1 MVGYLRPMKT
11 AFLAVTFS
19 LAATPLLAGPVPFD
33 GAWKV
38 QRFSLFSGN
47 EYGFNGKQLTVGS
60 DGAVSITYRPLAT
73 ADWSATSARWG
84 WRVREGVPAT
94 DLAKKGGDDRNLSL
108 YFVYL
113 PQAEAERLKGA
124 GIAKLLRSDA
134 ARVLVYVWGGNAKRG
149 AVLASPYLGARG
161 KTLILRPSGTG
172 AYDESV
178 DLAGD
183 YARVFGG
190 APGALVGVAVS
201 ADSDD
206 TESRIDGDISALT
219 LN

>member
-1 MVGYLRPMKT
+1 MKP
-11 AFLAVTFS
+11 AS
-19 LAATPLLAGPVPFD
+19 LALILSLSASPLLAGPVPFD
-33 GAWKV
+33 DAWKV

-47 EYGFNGKQLTVGS
+47 DYGFDGTRLTVGS
-60 DGAVSITYRPLAT
+60 DGAVSITYRPLDMTDWMAT
-73 ADWSATSARWG
+73 TARWA
-84 WRVREGVPAT
+84 WRVRDGVPAT

-113 PQAEAERLKGA
+113 PRDEAERLQGA

-161 KTLILRPSGTG
+161 KTLILRPAGTG
-172 AYDESV
+172 AFDESV

-183 YARVFGG
+183 YARVFGD

-206 TESRIDGDISALT
+206 TASRIDGDISALT